1 MSQLRV
7 HWRVSLGLLSGV
19 LLALLVPLAVPVVLA
34 VLWGEPAVPFLAAMT
49 VTVVLGL
56 GARVLGQDADPQPRD
71 AFLAAALIWLL
82 VAVIGAVPFVVAGV
96 GTVAAPVDA
105 LFESMSGVTTTGATV
120 LLEFDQHS
128 RSMLLWRQLLQW
140 LGGLG
145 ILILVS
151 TVFADLGVTGTQ
163 LLETETWTPTVERL
177 TPRIAE
183 TARLLLGVYTVITL
197 AVAAVLW
204 ALHLVG
210 LAPRMGLYNAV
221 AHAMTAV
228 ATAGFSPEPLSA
240 AAFTAP
246 AQWVLIAGMLIG
258 GTSFVLVVLTARTG
272 PRRLLGSE
280 EFRVYIG
287 SVTALS
293 LAVAVALVLEG
304 RYAWAGALHHGV
316 FNTVSIVTT
325 TGFASADFALWSAT
339 ATHLLFLGMFLGA
352 MVGSTTCSIKTL
364 RWVIVAKTVSRQL
377 FLAVNPRAVRPVRLD
392 GEPIDEEIIPDALVF
407 VLLSIVLVLL
417 LTVVIVLDAARAG
430 AAVSEFEA
438 LGAAAATFL
447 NIGPGFGVA
456 GPFGSY
462 HGFPTPTKV
471 AMIVLMWVGRIEI
484 IPVLV
489 LVTRTFWR

>member
-1 MSQLRV
+1 M
-7 HWRVSLGLLSGV
+7 
-19 LLALLVPLAVPVVLA
+19 
-34 VLWGEPAVPFLAAMT
+34 
-49 VTVVLGL
+49 
-56 GARVLGQDADPQPRD
+56 D
-71 AFLAAALIWLL
+71 
-82 VAVIGAVPFVVAGV
+82 
-96 GTVAAPVDA
+96 
-105 LFESMSGVTTTGATV
+105 
-120 LLEFDQHS
+120 
-128 RSMLLWRQLLQW
+128 
-140 LGGLG
+140 
-145 ILILVS
+145 
-151 TVFADLGVTGTQ
+151 
-163 LLETETWTPTVERL
+163 
-177 TPRIAE
+177 
-183 TARLLLGVYTVITL
+183 
-197 AVAAVLW
+197 
-204 ALHLVG
+204 
-210 LAPRMGLYNAV
+210 LYNAV

-240 AAFTAP
+240 AAFTTP

-258 GTSFVLVVLTARTG
+258 GTSFVLLVLTARTG
-272 PRRLLGSE
+272 PRRLFASE

-293 LAVAVALVLEG
+293 LAIAVVLVLEG
-304 RYAWAGALHHGV
+304 RYLWGDALHHAL

-325 TGFASADFALWSAT
+325 TGFASADFALWSAA

-364 RWVIVAKTVSRQL
+364 RWVVVAKTVRRQL

-417 LTVVIVLDAARAG
+417 LTVVVVLDAARAG
-430 AAVSEFEA
+430 VAVNEFEA